1 MNAKLCKKLRQAA
14 RRLTVGKPK
23 SRLLAKEGKDQF
35 NRPCVSAVND
45 PASTRG
51 VYRNL
56 KKSVRRA
63 EARL

>member
-1 MNAKLCKKLRQAA
+1 MNSKLCKKLRQAA
-14 RRLTVGKPK
+14 RRLTVGKPD
-23 SRLLAKEGKDQF
+23 SRLLARPGKDSF
-35 NRPCVSAVND
+35 NRPCTSAIND

-63 EARL
+63 EAGL